1 MWKYKGPL
9 AAEPTA
15 EDQGDAARELAAAEA
30 RNRLQ
35 AALQPVLQRER
46 RPGCVL
52 EQLLQQPSLRADQ
65 RYTALVDVLPTA
77 EAELVMQARPLPS
90 VVLHPHTSLDG

>member
-1 MWKYKGPL
+1 M
-9 AAEPTA
+9 A
-15 EDQGDAARELAAAEA
+15 EDQGDAVRQLPAAEA

-52 EQLLQQPSLRADQ
+52 EQLLQQPNLRADR
-65 RYTALVDVLPTA
+65 RYKALADVLPTA
-77 EAELVMQARPLPS
+77 ETELVMQARPLPT
-90 VVLHPHTSLDG
+90 VALHLLTLLEG